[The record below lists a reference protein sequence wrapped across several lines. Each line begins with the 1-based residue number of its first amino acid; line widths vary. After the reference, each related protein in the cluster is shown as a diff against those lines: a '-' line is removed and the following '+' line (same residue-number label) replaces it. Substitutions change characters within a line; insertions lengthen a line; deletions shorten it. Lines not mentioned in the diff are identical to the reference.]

1 MINGLEGI
9 PGSGKS
15 YEACVYHV
23 LDALKKGRMVITN
36 LPLDMDT
43 LQAMDPGY
51 VDLVQ
56 RRTRP
61 MPILG
66 TWDADRVDENGNGD
80 AFQLFV
86 ETASEF
92 TMPTGE
98 KIGTARPKSPTKA
111 SATIFSGVWDYYS
124 TWKHPTTGQGPL
136 FVIDEC
142 HVAMPVQD
150 TDAQVVEW
158 FKLHRHFNADVLLMT
173 QSFRDINQPIAR
185 LMAML
190 VKVRKA
196 DILGKKDHYIRKV
209 HAGYRGAMI
218 SDEQR
223 KYRPEL
229 FRLYKS
235 HTQGNSVSES
245 VASDVSPFIVKFNRF
260 KWFFVVITALAC
272 AYAFTPKDD
281 KKKLP
286 TSTPQRTTAA
296 PKPAQLAAS
305 AAQPAAPKTA
315 ASAAAETTATVDDP
329 YPEPYGPKGL
339 HITGHISAKGRG
351 VYTVAVTD
359 GMAVIGMVTSADLVK
374 VGYTFEPL
382 NDCAAV
388 VAFGSRKRTI
398 VCDAPQATLIP
409 QMQATTPEKQTPN
422 TPSAEPMTLR
432 RM

>member
-43 LQAMDPGY
+43 LQAMDPAY

-61 MPILG
+61 QPILG

-80 AFQLFV
+80 AFQV
-86 ETASEF
+86 EPETAQF
-92 TMPTGE
+92 TMPSGE
-98 KIGTARPKSPTKA
+98 KIGTATPKNSTQK

-142 HVAMPVQD
+142 HVAMPVSE
-150 TDAQVVEW
+150 TDPQVVEW

-196 DILGKKDHYIRKV
+196 DILGKKDYYIRKV

-223 KYRPEL
+223 KYKPEF

-245 VASDVSPFIVKFNRF
+245 VASDVSPFIVKFNRL
-260 KWFFVVITALAC
+260 KWVFVAISVLFCI
-272 AYAFTPKDD
+272 YAFMPKQQD
-281 KKKLP
+281 KKPPIKGL
-286 TSTPQRTTAA
+286 QRIPLGAR
-296 PKPAQLAAS
+296 PAQQPASAPQAVPQKVAAS
-305 AAQPAAPKTA
+305 APESPAPAPAA
-315 ASAAAETTATVDDP
+315 EDP

-359 GMAVIGMVTSADLVK
+359 GMAVIGMVTDADLVK
-374 VGYTFEPL
+374 VGYSFEPL

-388 VAFGSRKRTI
+388 VAFGAKKRTI
-398 VCDAPQATLIP
+398 VCDVPQPALIP
-409 QMQATTPEKQTPN
+409 QMQAAPALKPAL
-422 TPSAEPMTLR
+422 PAEPMTLR